1 MSFGQRKLDREKPEI
16 DFPEGD
22 APTELVIQDLIEG
35 KGAEVVPGSRVLAH
49 YVGVAFSTGEEFDA
63 SWNRGEP
70 LPFQVGV
77 GQVIRGWDEGLLGMK
92 VGGVASKFLQA
103 WPTVTTAQDRSLNLV
118 SP

>member
-49 YVGVAFSTGEEFDA
+49 YVGVAFSTGELHGTAA
-63 SWNRGEP
+63 SRFRSRLAWGR
-70 LPFQVGV
+70 LSAV
-77 GQVIRGWDEGLLGMK
+77 GMK
-92 VGGVASKFLQA
+92 GC
-103 WPTVTTAQDRSLNLV
+103 
-118 SP
+118 

>member
-49 YVGVAFSTGEEFDA
+49 YVGEIGRA
-63 SWNRGEP
+63 SCRERV
-70 LPFQVGV
+70 FYSV
-77 GQVIRGWDEGLLGMK
+77 
-92 VGGVASKFLQA
+92 
-103 WPTVTTAQDRSLNLV
+103 
-118 SP
+118 

>member
-49 YVGVAFSTGEEFDA
+49 
-63 SWNRGEP
+63 
-70 LPFQVGV
+70 
-77 GQVIRGWDEGLLGMK
+77 
-92 VGGVASKFLQA
+92 
-103 WPTVTTAQDRSLNLV
+103 
-118 SP
+118 